1 MHRGVALLLEP
12 DHTCRINLIHTLHQ
26 WYWAVL
32 SVSDL
37 ARATH
42 FAQHCVVPLCIL
54 HLSDL
59 EHTSAALSRFLAL
72 LSVDQTVIIV
82 VDDSLAPLRP
92 PPSAAQ
98 VLWLPTTPI
107 TIPPDAI
114 MLAAVRELAYRL
126 DLVPAPYQ
134 HPPRFRLDPIQKRV
148 QLDDRVI
155 ALSASEL
162 TILDYLYQANG
173 RICTFLEL
181 AQLLY
186 PRLHVYDTDEL
197 RRLIGSRMQRLRRKL
212 EADPATPRYLHLVRG
227 VGFRLVIA
235 PLEPTGS
242 RQVESMVAGEAIH
255 DGAIPEPQVA
265 S

>member
-1 MHRGVALLLEP
+1 MQRGVALLLEP
-12 DHTCRINLIHTLHQ
+12 DHTRRINLIHTLHQ

-42 FAQHCVVPLCIL
+42 LTQHCVVPLCIL

-59 EHTSAALSRFLAL
+59 EHTSAALSRFLATV
-72 LSVDQTVIIV
+72 SADHTVIIQ
-82 VDDSLAPLRP
+82 VDNSPALLRP
-92 PPSAAQ
+92 LPSSAH
-98 VLWLPTTPI
+98 VLWMPATPMSI
-107 TIPPDAI
+107 TLDAT
-114 MLAAVRELAYRL
+114 MLAVVRELAYRL
-126 DLVPAPYQ
+126 DLVPAPEQ
-134 HPPRFRLDPIQKRV
+134 HPPRFHLDPIQKRV
-148 QLDDRVI
+148 QIDDRVI
-155 ALSASEL
+155 TLSESQL
-162 TILDYLYQANG
+162 IILDYLYQANG
-173 RICTFLEL
+173 RICTFLEI
-181 AQLLY
+181 ARLLY

-235 PLEPTGS
+235 PLEPAGS

-255 DGAIPEPQVA
+255 DGATIMAVA
-265 S
+265 T

>member
-1 MHRGVALLLEP
+1 MQRGVALLLEP
-12 DHTCRINLIHTLHQ
+12 DHTRRINLIHTLHQ

-37 ARATH
+37 DRATH

-59 EHTSAALSRFLAL
+59 GYISATLSRFLATV
-72 LSVDQTVIIV
+72 SADQTVIML
-82 VDDSLAPLRP
+82 VDDAPAPLHP
-92 PPSAAQ
+92 PPSVAQ
-98 VLWLPTTPI
+98 VLWLPTTPMAI
-107 TIPPDAI
+107 TPDTTI
-114 MLAAVRELAYRL
+114 LATVRELAYRL

-148 QLDDRVI
+148 QLDDQVI
-155 ALSASEL
+155 SLSESEL
-162 TILDYLYQANG
+162 TILDYLYQAHG

-235 PLEPTGS
+235 PLEPAGS
-242 RQVESMVAGEAIH
+242 RQVESMVTGEAMH